1 MRSVPGLGC
10 GTPLMQYPA
19 EGAALL
25 APLCCNVQGPPVM
38 WPCCGRLS
46 AVHTF
51 TFCAWT
57 GKAQRTIIAIKKVK
71 ESICLFTCISLPA
84 ARSVVPRAIYDLPED
99 GKLFSRLFIRWGDSV
114 KNFRNC
120 TVLPSVPVW
129 ARQTW
134 W

>member
-1 MRSVPGLGC
+1 MRSVPGLGW

-99 GKLFSRLFIRWGDSV
+99 GKLFSPLHPLGEMLC
-114 KNFRNC
+114 KKFRNC
-120 TVLPSVPVW
+120 TELPSVPVW
-129 ARQTW
+129 VRQTGW
-134 W
+134 